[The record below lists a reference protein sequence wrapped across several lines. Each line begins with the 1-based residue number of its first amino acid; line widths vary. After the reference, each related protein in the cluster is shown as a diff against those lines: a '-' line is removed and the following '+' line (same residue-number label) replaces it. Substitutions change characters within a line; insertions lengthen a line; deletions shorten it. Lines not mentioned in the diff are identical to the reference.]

1 VSGVRREAR
10 ETAREAARR
19 AGLSIGEWLDSI
31 ILESAEADDVESRRP
46 AEREYSHHDEFREDE
61 ARPRRNRYAEYDG
74 RCELAAVIKEL
85 VDKIEGVQLTRGDHA
100 ALGHLEDRMTK
111 LVENLDASDARLN
124 HLEAIERGLAELL
137 IHLEHQRVPNL
148 ARAGSPPP
156 EVDELS
162 RDVADLR
169 QTGKKTQESLEVVR
183 GTLGHV
189 VDRLAMIETDM
200 RGKPVRGTESFAVHA
215 PSVAPAP
222 PSKLEEAPGA
232 GRRPIDPILPPDHP
246 LEPGSGGSRRGSPG
260 SPAGRI
266 AASESVLIG
275 AKPPVISD
283 PGGNSTGIKS
293 NFIAAARRAAQ
304 AAGREA
310 PVKSAASGSR
320 EIASAAGKLA
330 SRVGKL
336 RALIGGTTAIVIV
349 LGALQIARTFL
360 GSPQEAEVGS
370 PEGQSQTIVARPERP
385 ADVAIA
391 TLPDVNQAAPA
402 LSEPAS
408 PKPASEPAT
417 GRQSAVLPTGEGSPL
432 AGSGIV
438 IPIEIARQAPGAAIA
453 QSTSSAALAAE
464 HEVAGSIPAPAV
476 SASAKPATAPV
487 AAASTPSMPAPA
499 PTPAQQISALSPTA
513 SDKLPATFGSSLRAA
528 ANKGDAA
535 AQYEIA
541 QRYAEGRG
549 VAQNLANA
557 AEWFER
563 AAKQGLAPAQFRL
576 GRLYEKGLG
585 VKKSLETARRFYVAA
600 AQAGNAKALH
610 NLAVLYAEGIDGKP
624 DYQAAARW
632 FGKAAGYAFADSQYN
647 LAILY
652 ARGIGVEQNVAE
664 AYKWFALAARDGD
677 MESAK
682 KRDDLGARLDR
693 QSLNAAMAAIQS
705 SSPRR
710 QCRSRHRRAG
720 GTRLPRRRPSCRP
733 SESRR
738 WSGPSSI
745 LQLRVLINKSLAR

>member
-1 VSGVRREAR
+1 
-10 ETAREAARR
+10 
-19 AGLSIGEWLDSI
+19 
-31 ILESAEADDVESRRP
+31 
-46 AEREYSHHDEFREDE
+46 
-61 ARPRRNRYAEYDG
+61 
-74 RCELAAVIKEL
+74 
-85 VDKIEGVQLTRGDHA
+85 
-100 ALGHLEDRMTK
+100 
-111 LVENLDASDARLN
+111 
-124 HLEAIERGLAELL
+124 
-137 IHLEHQRVPNL
+137 
-148 ARAGSPPP
+148 
-156 EVDELS
+156 
-162 RDVADLR
+162 
-169 QTGKKTQESLEVVR
+169 
-183 GTLGHV
+183 
-189 VDRLAMIETDM
+189 
-200 RGKPVRGTESFAVHA
+200 
-215 PSVAPAP
+215 
-222 PSKLEEAPGA
+222 
-232 GRRPIDPILPPDHP
+232 
-246 LEPGSGGSRRGSPG
+246 
-260 SPAGRI
+260 
-266 AASESVLIG
+266 
-275 AKPPVISD
+275 
-283 PGGNSTGIKS
+283 
-293 NFIAAARRAAQ
+293 
-304 AAGREA
+304 
-310 PVKSAASGSR
+310 
-320 EIASAAGKLA
+320 
-330 SRVGKL
+330 
-336 RALIGGTTAIVIV
+336 
-349 LGALQIARTFL
+349 
-360 GSPQEAEVGS
+360 
-370 PEGQSQTIVARPERP
+370 
-385 ADVAIA
+385 
-391 TLPDVNQAAPA
+391 
-402 LSEPAS
+402 
-408 PKPASEPAT
+408 
-417 GRQSAVLPTGEGSPL
+417 
-432 AGSGIV
+432 V

>member
-1 VSGVRREAR
+1 MPP
-10 ETAREAARR
+10 
-19 AGLSIGEWLDSI
+19 L
-31 ILESAEADDVESRRP
+31 
-46 AEREYSHHDEFREDE
+46 
-61 ARPRRNRYAEYDG
+61 N
-74 RCELAAVIKEL
+74 
-85 VDKIEGVQLTRGDHA
+85 TR
-100 ALGHLEDRMTK
+100 L
-111 LVENLDASDARLN
+111 
-124 HLEAIERGLAELL
+124 
-137 IHLEHQRVPNL
+137 
-148 ARAGSPPP
+148 
-156 EVDELS
+156 
-162 RDVADLR
+162 
-169 QTGKKTQESLEVVR
+169 
-183 GTLGHV
+183 
-189 VDRLAMIETDM
+189 
-200 RGKPVRGTESFAVHA
+200 
-215 PSVAPAP
+215 
-222 PSKLEEAPGA
+222 
-232 GRRPIDPILPPDHP
+232 
-246 LEPGSGGSRRGSPG
+246 
-260 SPAGRI
+260 
-266 AASESVLIG
+266 
-275 AKPPVISD
+275 
-283 PGGNSTGIKS
+283 
-293 NFIAAARRAAQ
+293 
-304 AAGREA
+304 
-310 PVKSAASGSR
+310 
-320 EIASAAGKLA
+320 
-330 SRVGKL
+330 
-336 RALIGGTTAIVIV
+336 
-349 LGALQIARTFL
+349 
-360 GSPQEAEVGS
+360 
-370 PEGQSQTIVARPERP
+370 
-385 ADVAIA
+385 
-391 TLPDVNQAAPA
+391 
-402 LSEPAS
+402 
-408 PKPASEPAT
+408 
-417 GRQSAVLPTGEGSPL
+417 
-432 AGSGIV
+432 
-438 IPIEIARQAPGAAIA
+438 
-453 QSTSSAALAAE
+453 
-464 HEVAGSIPAPAV
+464 
-476 SASAKPATAPV
+476 
-487 AAASTPSMPAPA
+487 
-499 PTPAQQISALSPTA
+499 
-513 SDKLPATFGSSLRAA
+513 
-528 ANKGDAA
+528 
-535 AQYEIA
+535 A